1 MTTMMMMKR
10 ALTGLSLFTE
20 TGYYMLV
27 LPDPDDVQSLETV
40 FLCAKNGNISK
51 QAPSTIDRCKNTPRN
66 ISNLVSKSIV
76 EPAIMIFT
84 QPHNLP
90 QWLDHSY
97 NFFLMLAMIFSPKP
111 SNTIIIG
118 SFSNFSDVKVLCLN
132 KFKLSSN
139 CPST

>member
-1 MTTMMMMKR
+1 MMMKR

-20 TGYYMLV
+20 TGYYLLV
-27 LPDPDDVQSLETV
+27 LPDPEDVQFLETV
-40 FLCAKNGNISK
+40 FFCAKKWNFFK

-76 EPAIMIFT
+76 ESAIMIFT

-90 QWLDHSY
+90 QWLDHSC
-97 NFFLMLAMIFSPKP
+97 NFFSCWQWPKP
-111 SNTIIIG
+111 SQYGDQQLSLVHFPT
-118 SFSNFSDVKVLCLN
+118 FSDVKVLCLN